1 MLLHVCIHDIVAIE
15 DAVGLM
21 TTEPPGNLSGST
33 DLRYILH
40 CCPSRR
46 RNIWLSRGTISS
58 ISIEEAKTVV
68 SGVPGVIFAT
78 HHRHGWCAARW
89 WTRAVH
95 RPRESR
101 LYPLI
106 VVRG

>member
-1 MLLHVCIHDIVAIE
+1 MLLYVCIHDIVAIE

-40 CCPSRR
+40 CCPSHR
-46 RNIWLSRGTISS
+46 RNIWFSQGT

-95 RPRESR
+95 KPPESR